1 MSPYLALIKLRLMGS
16 NGTPKPDEREYPD
29 EEIESYYYYAVSEN
43 DELEQ
48 KVKIALTEEEFQ
60 DINLKLDDFES

>member
-1 MSPYLALIKLRLMGS
+1 MGS

>member
-29 EEIESYYYYAVSEN
+29 EEIESYYSMQLAKMMN
-43 DELEQ
+43 
-48 KVKIALTEEEFQ
+48 
-60 DINLKLDDFES
+60 